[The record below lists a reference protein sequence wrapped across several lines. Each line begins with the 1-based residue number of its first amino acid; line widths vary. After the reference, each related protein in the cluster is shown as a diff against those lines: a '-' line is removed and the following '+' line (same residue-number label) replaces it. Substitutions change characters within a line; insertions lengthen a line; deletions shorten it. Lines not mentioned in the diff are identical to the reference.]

1 MVTVR
6 SRYREKTV
14 PYGHKAVRLQDQI
27 LFARET
33 VLFPVLDDEFAPA
46 LSYDHFLSI
55 APFEFADQ
63 FDWKSDRN
71 TLSSSSTC

>member
-55 APFEFADQ
+55 LPFELTNKLDRECE
-63 FDWKSDRN
+63 RN
-71 TLSSSSTC
+71 TFPSSRTS